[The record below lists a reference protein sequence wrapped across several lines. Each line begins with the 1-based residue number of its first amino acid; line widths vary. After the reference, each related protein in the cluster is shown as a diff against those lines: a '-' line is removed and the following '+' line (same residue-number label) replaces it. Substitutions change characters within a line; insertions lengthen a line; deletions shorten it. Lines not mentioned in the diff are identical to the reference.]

1 MYCIFFD
8 QQNIVPPDTM
18 KRTRI
23 WRKVTAE
30 LSNIL
35 RPNSLRMDRKVLQIK
50 LFMFLSLALA

>member
-23 WRKVTAE
+23 WRKVTVE